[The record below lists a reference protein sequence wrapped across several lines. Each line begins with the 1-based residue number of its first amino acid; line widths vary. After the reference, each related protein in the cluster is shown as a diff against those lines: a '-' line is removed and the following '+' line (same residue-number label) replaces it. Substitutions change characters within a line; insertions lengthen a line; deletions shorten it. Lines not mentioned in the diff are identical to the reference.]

1 MGGGDVWAELEE
13 AARSV
18 MDRAY
23 APYSDFRVG
32 AAVRGDDGS
41 VAVGCNVEN
50 ASFPAG
56 ICAERS
62 AVAHAVAH
70 GVRRFTH
77 LVIATEADSP
87 TPPCGM
93 CRQVFVEFGAPGDL
107 EILSVTRTG
116 ARARWR
122 LGDLAPSPFTAD
134 SLAHHT

>member
-1 MGGGDVWAELEE
+1 MTADVWVELEQ

-18 MDRAY
+18 MEQAY

-41 VAVGCNVEN
+41 VAIGCNVEN

-56 ICAERS
+56 LCAERAAVGS
-62 AVAHAVAH
+62 AVAR

-77 LVIATEADSP
+77 LVIATEADVP

-93 CRQVFVEFGAPGDL
+93 CRQVFVEFGALGDL
-107 EILSVTRTG
+107 EILSVTRNG

-122 LGDLAPSPFTAD
+122 LGDLAPSPFTTD
-134 SLAHHT
+134 SLAHHPS